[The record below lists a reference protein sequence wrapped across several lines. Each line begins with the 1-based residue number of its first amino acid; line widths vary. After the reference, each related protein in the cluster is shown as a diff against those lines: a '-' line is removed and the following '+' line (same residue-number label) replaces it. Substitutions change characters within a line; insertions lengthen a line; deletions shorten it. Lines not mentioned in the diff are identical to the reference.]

1 MEGTFKP
8 VGKRIQEARGHF
20 SQGQFAAKFG
30 ITSNYLSKIERGLA
44 HPGRKLLKAIS
55 DAFNINISWLL
66 YGEGPK
72 ERLSQPEAVRR
83 NVPEIRW
90 VGKDLIIHIPDIV
103 LPIAEE
109 KESVSVPFMAV
120 PVGAGVPTT
129 VGDEVKMRIEMLLK
143 NLPQASRKH
152 RLAAVKVRGDSMMPT
167 LPEGSVCIVDLDQ
180 TDASLLLKKL
190 IIARAQDEWAVK
202 RLEARKG
209 KLFLVSSNPGYK
221 AIPVDAD
228 VQILGRVIRVMWHPD

>member
-1 MEGTFKP
+1 M
-8 VGKRIQEARGHF
+8 V
-20 SQGQFAAKFG
+20 
-30 ITSNYLSKIERGLA
+30 
-44 HPGRKLLKAIS
+44 
-55 DAFNINISWLL
+55 
-66 YGEGPK
+66 
-72 ERLSQPEAVRR
+72 
-83 NVPEIRW
+83 
-90 VGKDLIIHIPDIV
+90 
-103 LPIAEE
+103 
-109 KESVSVPFMAV
+109 
-120 PVGAGVPTT
+120 
-129 VGDEVKMRIEMLLK
+129 LK

-209 KLFLVSSNPGYK
+209 RLFLVSSNPSYK
-221 AIPVDAD
+221 AIPLDAD